1 MSKKLGTLVKKART
15 ENGFTQA
22 ELADMVDGLSA
33 SDIGKIERGEKE
45 PETAVIKEMAKALG
59 VTQVSLVS
67 AATGSGKSSAKQ
79 TSKSSSS
86 GSSSKQTSKSS
97 GSGSSSKQ
105 TAKSSSAK
113 SSSKQATKS
122 AAKSTSSKTT
132 SSKKTSQSGDLK
144 LTATEKKLVQ
154 AYRKAD
160 SATKKAAL
168 GLLDGSASPLDLAA
182 AVLAAKTSAAEK
194 KDKEASGL
202 ESLVS
207 SLLGGKTGGSSQK
220 DPLSSL
226 IENTLGNLGK
236 RSLDE

>member
-79 TSKSSSS
+79 TSKSSS
-86 GSSSKQTSKSS
+86 
-97 GSGSSSKQ
+97 SGSSSKQ

>member
-86 GSSSKQTSKSS
+86 GSTSKQTAKSS
-97 GSGSSSKQ
+97 

-194 KDKEASGL
+194 KEKETSGL
-202 ESLVS
+202 ESLVG

-226 IENTLGNLGK
+226 IENALGNLGK